1 MWAMEIRNIWR
12 PDPVAVERAREDLTS
27 AKWEK
32 ILIRNPVVVVGTL
45 FLAGLICKRLV
56 GF

>member
-12 PDPVAVERAREDLTS
+12 PDPARIEAAREAL
-27 AKWEK
+27 ANARWE
-32 ILIRNPVVVVGTL
+32 LLVRNPVVVIGTL